1 MGLAQSNTSF
11 YADEPFN
18 LNATFIDVPHGY
30 GRKRLPVNINT
41 VSKRSIVAINNDD
54 DLCLARALIVGEA
67 YLAYRSDITAD
78 ARREWDRARDGRYRY
93 QHELAMRLM
102 RDAGVTIDGRGGGYA
117 EIRQFQAHYDWKK
130 ISIVAFDR
138 ITYGQGSEPFF
149 DGRKQSND
157 KVIYL
162 LYDDRKKH
170 FDTIINPVGVVK
182 DQYFCTFCN
191 VRYRCINTHVC
202 EKICD
207 ACFQQGKCDSSVE
220 KIKCEK
226 CYRTFYGVNCLTKH
240 ASKAKGSKYALCDV
254 VKICQ
259 KCFAVTN
266 TLRDSHECGLH
277 YCAHCKTKHSPNEL
291 CFMQPIKEAERN
303 NSKYLYIFFDF
314 ETRQDSAYKNH
325 STTTVHIPTLC
336 IAHQVCS
343 DCIQDDD
350 MKNMCVTCGIREYVF
365 QNDPVAQLLGIAIRE
380 KTKFKKIVCLSHN
393 GSSYDTQLVIQ
404 RLVERS
410 NSNRP
415 PNAILNGHNIILLQ
429 YGRTIFI
436 DSLNYFHMKLSALP
450 RAFGLPESKKKGY
463 FPHFFN
469 TLENKEYVGPMPAAS
484 FYGLDAMST
493 SEREKFLA
501 WYETARTQ
509 IFDIRK
515 EEIDYCKMDVE
526 ILRRACLEFRKIM
539 INLAE
544 VDPFA
549 QATTIASA
557 CSYMFRKK
565 FLKENTI
572 ALIPPAGYRRCDTH
586 SQIAIE
592 WLLLCEHEV
601 GCEIIHAGRSREHC
615 LMEGYRVDGY
625 LGPTDGSPR
634 GTVFEFQGCF
644 YHGCLKCYPS
654 GRDRVMFNNRTLN
667 ESYERT
673 KVKIERL
680 KALGYTVRSI
690 WECDFEQIKQNVA
703 GVSEIID
710 KHPLISK
717 IKIDPR
723 DSFFGGR
730 TENFVTHYDVKQG
743 EKIRYID
750 VCSLY
755 PYVCKYGKYPRG
767 HPTIYVGE
775 ECDQLTG
782 GDANNLSNVE
792 GLVKCKILPP
802 RDLYIPVIPVKMN
815 SRLMFSLCRSCCAE
829 SIKTDCPHEDVE
841 DRAFVGTWVADELR
855 KALQKGYKI
864 LNLYVVWQ
872 YEIIQ
877 YDKSKNSTGLFT
889 EYIDTFLKFK
899 QEASG
904 WPAWCESEND
914 KIRYISEYKASEN
927 ISLEPDKI
935 KKNPAL
941 RQFSKLALNSFWG
954 KFSQRTTLSQTSI
967 IKNRQDLLEL
977 LTSPD
982 KETHD
987 IVLVSDETIYAQWK
1001 YKEEAE
1007 NATCYTNVVLAAYT
1021 TAQARIVLYEY
1032 LEKLDRR
1039 VLYCDTDSVVYT
1051 SAVGEYEPPLGTS
1064 LGAMTDELEPYGK
1077 NTYIRSFVSGG
1088 PKFYAYEAYTQ
1099 GTGELH
1105 HCCKIKGISLNHENS
1120 KKINYDSVK
1129 RMILRLYDDED
1140 DCNDNS
1146 VTVNFR
1152 AIRRTKTHDIVSRDE
1167 SKRCCPVL
1175 KKRRFIGSEFSLP
1188 FGFVQ

>member
-1 MGLAQSNTSF
+1 M
-11 YADEPFN
+11 
-18 LNATFIDVPHGY
+18 
-30 GRKRLPVNINT
+30 
-41 VSKRSIVAINNDD
+41 
-54 DLCLARALIVGEA
+54 
-67 YLAYRSDITAD
+67 
-78 ARREWDRARDGRYRY
+78 
-93 QHELAMRLM
+93 
-102 RDAGVTIDGRGGGYA
+102 
-117 EIRQFQAHYDWKK
+117 
-130 ISIVAFDR
+130 
-138 ITYGQGSEPFF
+138 
-149 DGRKQSND
+149 
-157 KVIYL
+157 
-162 LYDDRKKH
+162 
-170 FDTIINPVGVVK
+170 
-182 DQYFCTFCN
+182 
-191 VRYRCINTHVC
+191 
-202 EKICD
+202 
-207 ACFQQGKCDSSVE
+207 
-220 KIKCEK
+220 
-226 CYRTFYGVNCLTKH
+226 
-240 ASKAKGSKYALCDV
+240 
-254 VKICQ
+254 
-259 KCFAVTN
+259 
-266 TLRDSHECGLH
+266 
-277 YCAHCKTKHSPNEL
+277 
-291 CFMQPIKEAERN
+291 
-303 NSKYLYIFFDF
+303 YIFFDF
-314 ETRQDSAYKNH
+314 ETLQDSAYKNH
-325 STTTVHIPTLC
+325 TTTTAHIPTLC
-336 IAHQVCS
+336 ICHQVCS

-350 MKNMCVTCGIREYVF
+350 MKNMCSTCGIREYVF
-365 QNDPVAQLLGIAIRE
+365 QNDPIGQLLDIAIRE

-404 RLVERS
+404 RLVEQS
-410 NSNRP
+410 NLKHP
-415 PNAILNGHNIILLQ
+415 PNAVLNGRNIILLQ
-429 YGRTIFI
+429 CGRTVLI

-450 RAFGLPESKKKGY
+450 RAFGLPESSKKGY

-469 TLENKEYVGPMPAAS
+469 TLENKEYIGPMPAPS
-484 FYGLDAMST
+484 FYGIDTMST

-501 WYETARTQ
+501 WYEIARTQ

-515 EEIDYCKMDVE
+515 EEIEYCRMDVE
-526 ILRRACLEFRKIM
+526 ILRRACLEFCQIM
-539 INLAE
+539 LDLAG
-544 VDPFA
+544 VDPFV

-557 CSYMFRKK
+557 CSYMFREK

-586 SQIAIE
+586 LQIAIE
-592 WLLLCEHEV
+592 WLLLCEHEL
-601 GCEIIHAGRSREHC
+601 GCEIVHAGRSRKHC
-615 LMEGYRVDGY
+615 LIEGYRVDGY
-625 LGPTDGSPR
+625 LGPTEGKPR

-644 YHGCLKCYPS
+644 YHACLKCFPS
-654 GRDRVMFNNRTLN
+654 GRDRVMFGNRTLN

-690 WECDFEQIKQNVA
+690 WKCEFEKIKQNVP
-703 GVSEIID
+703 GVSEIIE

-723 DSFFGGR
+723 DAFFGGR
-730 TENFVTHYDVKQG
+730 TENFVTHYDVKPG
-743 EKIRYID
+743 EKIRYVD

-755 PYVCKYGKYPRG
+755 PYVCKYGKSPRG

-792 GLVKCKILPP
+792 GLEKCKILPP
-802 RDLYIPVIPVKMN
+802 RDLNIPVIPIKMN

-829 SIKTDCPHEDVE
+829 SLKGDCPHEDLE
-841 DRAFVGTWVADELR
+841 DRALIGTWVVDELR
-855 KALQKGYKI
+855 KAIQKGYKI

-877 YDKSKNSTGLFT
+877 YDESKNSKGLFT

-914 KIRYISEYKASEN
+914 KIRYISEYKANEN
-927 ISLEPDKI
+927 ISLDYDKI
-935 KKNPAL
+935 EKNPAL
-941 RQFSKLALNSFWG
+941 RAFSKLALNCFWG

-967 IKNRQDLLEL
+967 IKSRKDLLEL

-1007 NATCYTNVVLAAYT
+1007 NATCYTNVVLAVYT
-1021 TAQARIVLYEY
+1021 TAQARMVLYEY

-1039 VLYCDTDSVVYT
+1039 VLYCDTDSVIYT
-1051 SAVGEYEPPLGTS
+1051 SAAGEYEPPLGTA
-1064 LGAMTDELEPYGK
+1064 LGAMNDELESYGK
-1077 NTYIRSFVSGG
+1077 DTYIRSFVSGG
-1088 PKFYAYEAYTQ
+1088 PKFYAYEAITP

-1105 HCCKIKGISLNHENS
+1105 HCSKIKGISLNHENS
-1120 KKINYDSVK
+1120 KKINYDGVK

-1140 DCNDNS
+1140 DCEDNS

-1167 SKRCCPVL
+1167 CKRCCPVL